1 VKFLF
6 LLIVILLVAFA
17 LWPRPDAPSIEE
29 TFIAPQLDTI
39 QKAER
44 IEEQYMDALER
55 SEERIREDSGGGK
68 PR

>member
-1 VKFLF
+1 VKFLV
-6 LLIVILLVAFA
+6 LLIVILLVAFV
-17 LWPRPDAPSIEE
+17 LWPRPDPPPIEE

-55 SEERIREDSGGGK
+55 SEERIREDSDGGK